1 MKMEK
6 IKFKNG
12 TSLELYNIS
21 STGAS
26 LTFSVLDEAKKGL
39 EEICKQEEN
48 TEVIKYISVNDSG
61 DETTLKGYAGYTN
74 LTSIKTE
81 YGIVTNID
89 YESTDDTT
97 ESGFTEEIHD
107 VTTVVLNKPSK
118 VESDIA
124 DIQESQKLQDG
135 AIEEL
140 AEVVSGMAESEV
152 TE

>member
-1 MKMEK
+1 MEK

-39 EEICKQEEN
+39 EEICKQEES

-74 LTSIKTE
+74 LTSMKTE

>member
-1 MKMEK
+1 MEK

>member
-1 MKMEK
+1 MEK

-21 STGAS
+21 SSGSS
-26 LTFSVLDEAKKGL
+26 LTFSVLDEAKKGI

-61 DETTLKGYAGYTN
+61 NETTLKGYAGYTK
-74 LTSIKTE
+74 LASIKTE
-81 YGIVTNID
+81 YGVVTNID

-97 ESGFTEEIHD
+97 ESGFAEEVHD

-124 DIQESQKLQDG
+124 EIQESQKLQDG

-140 AEVVSGMAESEV
+140 AEVVSEMAGSE
-152 TE
+152 EDK

>member
-1 MKMEK
+1 MEK

-21 STGAS
+21 SSGSS
-26 LTFSVLDEAKKGL
+26 LTFSVLDEAKKGI

-61 DETTLKGYAGYTN
+61 NETTLKGYAGYTK
-74 LTSIKTE
+74 LASIKTE
-81 YGIVTNID
+81 YGVVTNID

-97 ESGFTEEIHD
+97 ESGFAEEVHD
-107 VTTVVLNKPSK
+107 VTTVVLNKPSQ

-124 DIQESQKLQDG
+124 EIQESQKLQDG

-140 AEVVSGMAESEV
+140 AEVVSEMAGSE
-152 TE
+152 EDK

>member
-1 MKMEK
+1 MEK

-89 YESTDDTT
+89 YESTDDST

-107 VTTVVLNKPSK
+107 VTIVVLNKPSK